1 MPEKYMAIAWSGLP
15 VFQMMIPTLEGA
27 IFFYLFWVLRV
38 LWYSSLPERTDS
50 IIWLRDEVMVCLCF
64 CPITWKT
71 IYNLVFPS
79 LNLFSPHLPFVPEPW
94 AFPKGTALCLLPVL
108 KGTAQPL
115 RAPCWV
121 VWGGWLFPMSSQGSP
136 CIPSRTVPQ
145 SPLLIWAEILSFI
158 PLGLV
163 FCCFL
168 HRRHCT
174 HSRCSCVCFPH
185 LNLNLYL

>member
-1 MPEKYMAIAWSGLP
+1 MELNNTFFEKPLTVRCLKNTWRLHDQDCQSFRWWSRHLKEPFFLFILSSTGF
-15 VFQMMIPTLEGA
+15 VIFQ
-27 IFFYLFWVLRV
+27 
-38 LWYSSLPERTDS
+38 SLPERTDS

-71 IYNLVFPS
+71 IYNLMFPS

-94 AFPKGTALCLLPVL
+94 AFPKGTALCLLPVQ

-158 PLGLV
+158 PLGPCHLL
-163 FCCFL
+163 FSSQETL
-168 HRRHCT
+168 H
-174 HSRCSCVCFPH
+174 P
-185 LNLNLYL
+185 L

>member
-38 LWYSSLPERTDS
+38 LWYSSLPQRTDS

-121 VWGGWLFPMSSQGSP
+121 VWGGLALPHVFSGLSMHSQQDCAPKPPSHLSWNTFLHPSRSCLLLFSSQE
-136 CIPSRTVPQ
+136 TLH
-145 SPLLIWAEILSFI
+145 PL
-158 PLGLV
+158 
-163 FCCFL
+163 
-168 HRRHCT
+168 
-174 HSRCSCVCFPH
+174 
-185 LNLNLYL
+185 